1 MKTNLLK
8 LLALLSMIA
17 PLAANA
23 NGVTVTYDVNRMIGA
38 GSVMGTITTD
48 GTIGVLAS
56 TNIYAWA
63 INVNDGVDSLSF
75 NSTDAGA
82 VLVIAGSS
90 FTSTAVGLYFDFAGF
105 AGGLKFASASSGFGF
120 EWVLSAPAIGSRTE
134 TVAHRRSDNT
144 LAHGEGVLRSGVH
157 QIATVQ
163 ATGLPEPGTL
173 GLALIGLA
181 GLGFSRKRKQRQ
193 SAAV

>member
-23 NGVTVTYDVNRMIGA
+23 NGVSITYDVSRIIGS

-48 GTIGVLAS
+48 GTIGVLVS
-56 TNIYAWA
+56 VNIDAWD
-63 INVNDGVDSLSF
+63 INVNDGVDNFSF
-75 NSTDAGA
+75 SSTDAGA
-82 VLVIAGSS
+82 GFAISGSS
-90 FTSTAVGLYFDFAGF
+90 FTSTAVGLYFDFSDGAVSF
-105 AGGLKFASASSGFGF
+105 ESASIGFGF
-120 EWVLSAPAIGSRTE
+120 LWSLNGDINVEFVG
-134 TVAHRRSDNT
+134 HRAADNT
-144 LAHGEGVLRSGVH
+144 TVHGVTVPRSGVH

-163 ATGLPEPGTL
+163 VTGLTEPGTL